1 VRYFEKRRYTWNLKL
16 KSNSLFLQKRNGGM
30 FFQGAAVSPLLKGQK
45 RSKRQAEKV
54 AKCQLKGETH

>member
-1 VRYFEKRRYTWNLKL
+1 LEFETEIKFSILAETQWWNVFPRRC
-16 KSNSLFLQKRNGGM
+16 
-30 FFQGAAVSPLLKGQK
+30 VSPLLKGQK